1 MDKQTTWL
9 DLLVGDAKQAE
20 RDTRSTVMKLAA
32 DYRKLG
38 LDQSAALRLAWQQV
52 KAAQDEA
59 ATSAGQLLQVMQGQ
73 LGGLGQVLAG
83 FAEGLRKIGEGVNW
97 LLFGDGADSADAL
110 AQSSRAAAKG
120 QQTLTKS
127 TKAAAK
133 AVARTVLGIDE
144 LNLVQQ
150 QAGSGGGSSSGSSTG
165 GTAGEEVDEARKK
178 WIGLVNL
185 LRPVLDEVNRL
196 FAPSIAAWGKAFGQL
211 ARAAPSA
218 WALIRDSALE
228 LWDTALRPLGEYLL
242 GEFIPN
248 IVNAFSET
256 FAPIVGAVGELFL
269 EQFARNFSLGCQ
281 LVGDA
286 IQNYLMPLLGFLQQ
300 VVQDMLAAVS
310 EAWAV
315 YGQPILDRLAQG
327 FEQLRNWVQTLYYEL
342 IRPVLDELMARLQ
355 ELWEEHLAPLWENLT
370 LLFGAVMELIA
381 ILWTEAL
388 LPLLQNITDT
398 FAPLVAG
405 AVQYVV
411 DCFFNGLGTIAK
423 VADGIAGVLRGLC
436 EFVSGV
442 FTGDWDRA
450 WHGLSDIFESVWD
463 TMVGVA
469 KQGVNGIIDLVNAM
483 LRALTGGMNAVIDR
497 LNGIG
502 VEIPSWV
509 PDYGGQRFGVNLP
522 RVPEYQIPR
531 LAKGAVLPA
540 NRPFLAV
547 VGDQRRGTNVEAPLE
562 TIRQAVADVL
572 GGAGAAQLYVSQP
585 IEVKLDGQVLY
596 RAMAKIEANRGARI
610 GGAFAEAY

>member
-59 ATSAGQLLQVMQGQ
+59 ASSGGQLLQVMQGQ
-73 LGGLGQVLAG
+73 LGGLGQVLAA

-150 QAGSGGGSSSGSSTG
+150 QASSGGGSTSGGASG
-165 GTAGEEVDEARKK
+165 GTAGEEVDEAQKK
-178 WIGLVNL
+178 WVGLVNL

-196 FAPSIAAWGKAFGQL
+196 FAPSIEAWGKAFGQL
-211 ARAAPSA
+211 ARAAKSA
-218 WALIRDSALE
+218 WAVIRDSALE

-269 EQFARNFSLGCQ
+269 EQFAQNFSLGCQ

-315 YGQPILDRLAQG
+315 YGQPILDRLAEG
-327 FEQLRNWVQTLYYEL
+327 FEQLRNWVQTLYCEL

-411 DCFFNGLGTIAK
+411 DSFFNGLGTIAK

-450 WHGLSDIFESVWD
+450 WRGLSDIFESVWD

-509 PDYGGQRFGVNLP
+509 PDYGGQHFGVNLP

-596 RAMAKIEANRGARI
+596 RAMAKIEANRGVRI

>member
-59 ATSAGQLLQVMQGQ
+59 ASSAGQLLQVMQGQ
-73 LGGLGQVLAG
+73 LGGLGQVLAA
-83 FAEGLRKIGEGVNW
+83 FAEGLRKVAEGVRW
-97 LLFGDGADSADAL
+97 LLFGDEAASAEAL
-110 AQSSRAAAKG
+110 AQSSRDAAKG

-150 QAGSGGGSSSGSSTG
+150 QASSGGGSSSGGSG
-165 GTAGEEVDEARKK
+165 GTAGEEVDEVQKK

-196 FAPSIAAWGKAFGQL
+196 FAPSIAAWSKAFGQL
-211 ARAAPSA
+211 ARAAQSA

-315 YGQPILDRLAQG
+315 YGQPILDRLAEG

-381 ILWTEAL
+381 MLWTDAL
-388 LPLLQNITDT
+388 LPLLQNITDL
-398 FAPLVAG
+398 FAPVVAA

-411 DCFFNGLGTIAK
+411 DSFFNGLGTIAK

-450 WHGLSDIFESVWD
+450 WHGLSNIFESVWD

>member
-52 KAAQDEA
+52 KTAQDEA
-59 ATSAGQLLQVMQGQ
+59 ASSGGQLLQVMQGQ
-73 LGGLGQVLAG
+73 LGGLGQVLAA

-133 AVARTVLGIDE
+133 AVARTV
-144 LNLVQQ
+144 Q
-150 QAGSGGGSSSGSSTG
+150 
-165 GTAGEEVDEARKK
+165 EVDEAQKK
-178 WIGLVNL
+178 WVGLVNL

-196 FAPSIAAWGKAFGQL
+196 FAPSIEAWGKAFGQL
-211 ARAAPSA
+211 ARAAKSA
-218 WALIRDSALE
+218 WAVIRDSALE

-269 EQFARNFSLGCQ
+269 EQFAQNFSLGCQ

-315 YGQPILDRLAQG
+315 YGQPILDRLAEG

-411 DCFFNGLGTIAK
+411 DSFFNGLGTIAK

-450 WHGLSDIFESVWD
+450 WRGLSDIFESVWD

-509 PDYGGQRFGVNLP
+509 PDYGGQHFGVNLP

-596 RAMAKIEANRGARI
+596 RAMAKIEANRGVRI

>member
-1 MDKQTTWL
+1 METKTTWL

-52 KAAQDEA
+52 KAAQDGA
-59 ATSAGQLLQVMQGQ
+59 ASSAGQLLQVMQGQ

-97 LLFGDGADSADAL
+97 LLFGDGAASADAL
-110 AQSSRAAAKG
+110 AKSSQNAAKS

-150 QAGSGGGSSSGSSTG
+150 QAAGSGGSFSSGGSG
-165 GTAGEEVDEARKK
+165 GSAGGDPDETQKK
-178 WIGLVNL
+178 WVGLVNL
-185 LRPVLDEVNRL
+185 IRPFLEEMQRL
-196 FAPSIAAWGKAFGQL
+196 FAPGIAAWSKAFDQL
-211 ARAAPSA
+211 ARAAKSA
-218 WALIRDSALE
+218 WAIIRDSALE

-242 GEFIPN
+242 GDFIPS

-256 FAPIVGAVGELFL
+256 FAPIVGAVGEVFL
-269 EQFARNFSLGCQ
+269 EQFAQNFSLGCQ
-281 LVGDA
+281 LVGNA

-327 FEQLRNWVQTLYYEL
+327 CEQLRGWVQTLYYEL
-342 IRPVLDELMARLQ
+342 IRPVLDELMARLEQ
-355 ELWEEHLAPLWENLT
+355 LWQEHLAPLWENLT
-370 LLFGAVMELIA
+370 LLFGAVVEMIT

-411 DCFFNGLGTIAK
+411 DCFFNGLGTIAQ

-442 FTGDWDRA
+442 FTADWDRA
-450 WHGLSDIFESVWD
+450 WRGLSNIFESVWD

-469 KQGVNGIIDLVNAM
+469 KQGVNGIIDLVNFM
-483 LRALTGGMNAVIDR
+483 LRALTGGLNAVIDR
-497 LNGIG
+497 LNRIS
-502 VEIPSWV
+502 VEIPHWV

>member
-59 ATSAGQLLQVMQGQ
+59 ASSGGQLLQVMQGQ
-73 LGGLGQVLAG
+73 LGGLGQVLAA

-150 QAGSGGGSSSGSSTG
+150 QASGGGGSTSGGASG
-165 GTAGEEVDEARKK
+165 GTAGEEVDEAQKK
-178 WIGLVNL
+178 WVGLVNL

-196 FAPSIAAWGKAFGQL
+196 FAPSIEAWGKAFGQL
-211 ARAAPSA
+211 ARAAKSA
-218 WALIRDSALE
+218 WAVIRDSALE

-269 EQFARNFSLGCQ
+269 EQFAQNFSLGCQ
-281 LVGDA
+281 LVGDV

-300 VVQDMLAAVS
+300 VVQDMLAAVN

-315 YGQPILDRLAQG
+315 YGQPILDRLAEG

-411 DCFFNGLGTIAK
+411 DSFFNGLGTIAK

-450 WHGLSDIFESVWD
+450 WRGLSDIFESVWD

-596 RAMAKIEANRGARI
+596 RAIAKIEANRGVRI

>member
-1 MDKQTTWL
+1 METKTTWL

-20 RDTRSTVMKLAA
+20 RETRSTVMKLAA

-59 ATSAGQLLQVMQGQ
+59 ASSAGQLLQVMQGQ

-97 LLFGDGADSADAL
+97 LLFGDGAASADAL
-110 AQSSRAAAKG
+110 AKSSRDAAKS

-127 TKAAAK
+127 TRAAAK

-150 QAGSGGGSSSGSSTG
+150 QAAGSGGGSSSGGSG
-165 GTAGEEVDEARKK
+165 GSAGGDLDETQKK
-178 WIGLVNL
+178 WVGLVNL
-185 LRPVLDEVNRL
+185 IRPFLEEMQRL
-196 FAPSIAAWGKAFGQL
+196 FAPSIAAWSKAFDQL
-211 ARAAPSA
+211 ARAAKSA
-218 WALIRDSALE
+218 WDIIRDSALE

-242 GEFIPN
+242 WDFIPS

-256 FAPIVGAVGELFL
+256 FAPIVGAVGEVFL

-327 FEQLRNWVQTLYYEL
+327 CEQLRGWVQTLYYEL
-342 IRPVLDELMARLQ
+342 IRPVLDELMARLEQ
-355 ELWEEHLAPLWENLT
+355 LWQEHLAPLWENLT
-370 LLFGAVMELIA
+370 LLFGAVVEMIT

-411 DCFFNGLGTIAK
+411 DCFFNGLGTIAQ
-423 VADGIAGVLRGLC
+423 VAEGIAGVLRGLC

-442 FTGDWDRA
+442 FTADWDRA
-450 WHGLSDIFESVWD
+450 WRGLSNIFESVWD

-469 KQGVNGIIDLVNAM
+469 KQGVNGIIDLVNFM
-483 LRALTGGMNAVIDR
+483 LRALTGGLNAVIDR
-497 LNGIG
+497 LNRIS
-502 VEIPSWV
+502 VEIPHWV

>member
-59 ATSAGQLLQVMQGQ
+59 ASSGGQLLQVMQGQ
-73 LGGLGQVLAG
+73 LGGLGQVLAA

-150 QAGSGGGSSSGSSTG
+150 QASGGGGSSSGGASG
-165 GTAGEEVDEARKK
+165 GTAGEEVDEAQKK
-178 WIGLVNL
+178 WVGLVNL

-196 FAPSIAAWGKAFGQL
+196 FAPSIEAWGKAFGQL
-211 ARAAPSA
+211 ARAAKSA
-218 WALIRDSALE
+218 WAVIRDSALE

-269 EQFARNFSLGCQ
+269 EQFAQNFSLGCQ

-315 YGQPILDRLAQG
+315 YGQPILDRLAEG

-411 DCFFNGLGTIAK
+411 DSFFNGLGTIAK

-442 FTGDWDRA
+442 FTGEWDRA
-450 WHGLSDIFESVWD
+450 WRGLSDIFESVWD

-509 PDYGGQRFGVNLP
+509 PDYGGQHFGVNLP

-562 TIRQAVADVL
+562 TIRQAVAGVL

-596 RAMAKIEANRGARI
+596 RAMAKIEANRGVRI

>member
-59 ATSAGQLLQVMQGQ
+59 ASSGGQLLQVMQGQ
-73 LGGLGQVLAG
+73 LGGLGQVLAA

-150 QAGSGGGSSSGSSTG
+150 QASGGGGSSSGGGSG
-165 GTAGEEVDEARKK
+165 GTAGEEVDEAQKK
-178 WIGLVNL
+178 WVGLVNL

-196 FAPSIAAWGKAFGQL
+196 FAPSIEAWGKAFGQL
-211 ARAAPSA
+211 ARAAKSA
-218 WALIRDSALE
+218 WAVIRDSALE

-269 EQFARNFSLGCQ
+269 EQFAQNFSLGCQ

-315 YGQPILDRLAQG
+315 YGQPILDRLAEG

-411 DCFFNGLGTIAK
+411 DSFFNGLGTIAK

-450 WHGLSDIFESVWD
+450 WRGLSDIFESVWD

-572 GGAGAAQLYVSQP
+572 GGAGAAQLHVSQP

-596 RAMAKIEANRGARI
+596 RAMAKIEANRGVRI

>member
-1 MDKQTTWL
+1 METKTTWL

-52 KAAQDEA
+52 KAAQDGVA
-59 ATSAGQLLQVMQGQ
+59 SSAGQLLQVMQGQ

-97 LLFGDGADSADAL
+97 LLFGDGAASADAL
-110 AQSSRAAAKG
+110 AKSSQNAAKS

-150 QAGSGGGSSSGSSTG
+150 QAAGSGGSFSSGGSG
-165 GTAGEEVDEARKK
+165 GSAGDAADETQKK
-178 WIGLVNL
+178 WVGLVNL
-185 LRPVLDEVNRL
+185 IRPFLEEMQRL
-196 FAPSIAAWGKAFGQL
+196 FAPGIAAWSKAFDQL
-211 ARAAPSA
+211 ARAAKSA
-218 WALIRDSALE
+218 WAIIRDSALE

-242 GEFIPN
+242 GDFIPS

-256 FAPIVGAVGELFL
+256 FAPIVGAVGEVFL
-269 EQFARNFSLGCQ
+269 EQFAQNFSLGCQ

-327 FEQLRNWVQTLYYEL
+327 CEQLRGWVQTLYYEL
-342 IRPVLDELMARLQ
+342 IRPVLDELMARLEQ
-355 ELWEEHLAPLWENLT
+355 LWQEHLAPLWENLT
-370 LLFGAVMELIA
+370 LLFGAVVEMIT

-411 DCFFNGLGTIAK
+411 DCFFNGLGTIAQ

-442 FTGDWDRA
+442 FTADWDRA
-450 WHGLSDIFESVWD
+450 WRGLSNIFESVWD

-469 KQGVNGIIDLVNAM
+469 KQGVNGIIDLVNFM
-483 LRALTGGMNAVIDR
+483 LRALTGGLNAVIDR
-497 LNGIG
+497 LNRIS
-502 VEIPSWV
+502 VEIPHWV

>member
-127 TKAAAK
+127 TKATAK

-150 QAGSGGGSSSGSSTG
+150 QASIGGGSSSGSSTG

-178 WIGLVNL
+178 WIGLVNR
-185 LRPVLDEVNRL
+185 LRPVLAEVKRL

-211 ARAAPSA
+211 ARAAQSA

-315 YGQPILDRLAQG
+315 YGQPILDRLAEG

-596 RAMAKIEANRGARI
+596 RAMAKIVANRGARI

>member
-150 QAGSGGGSSSGSSTG
+150 QASIGGGSSSGGSG

-211 ARAAPSA
+211 ARAAQSA

-315 YGQPILDRLAQG
+315 YGQPILDRLAEG

-342 IRPVLDELMARLQ
+342 LCPVLDELMARLQ

-381 ILWTEAL
+381 ILWTDAL

-509 PDYGGQRFGVNLP
+509 PDFGGQRFGVNLP

-540 NRPFLAV
+540 NRPCLAV
-547 VGDQRRGTNVEAPLE
+547 GGDQRRGTNVEAPLE

>member
-9 DLLVGDAKQAE
+9 DLLVGDARQAE

-59 ATSAGQLLQVMQGQ
+59 ASSAGQLLQVMQGQ

-83 FAEGLRKIGEGVNW
+83 FAEGLRKVAEGVRW
-97 LLFGDGADSADAL
+97 LLCGDEAASAEAL
-110 AQSSRAAAKG
+110 AQSSRDAAKG

-150 QAGSGGGSSSGSSTG
+150 QAGSGGGSSSGGST
-165 GTAGEEVDEARKK
+165 GTAGEEVDEAQKK

-196 FAPSIAAWGKAFGQL
+196 FAPSIAAWSKAFGQL
-211 ARAAPSA
+211 ARAAQSA
-218 WALIRDSALE
+218 WTLIRDSALE

-315 YGQPILDRLAQG
+315 YGQPILDRMAQG

-381 ILWTEAL
+381 MLWTDAL
-388 LPLLQNITDT
+388 LPLLQNITDL
-398 FAPLVAG
+398 FAPVVAA

-411 DCFFNGLGTIAK
+411 DSFFNGLGTIAK

-450 WHGLSDIFESVWD
+450 WHGLSNIFESVWD

>member
-59 ATSAGQLLQVMQGQ
+59 ASSAGQLLQVMQGQ
-73 LGGLGQVLAG
+73 LGGLGQVLAA

-150 QAGSGGGSSSGSSTG
+150 QASSGGGSSSGGSG

-211 ARAAPSA
+211 ARAAQSA

-269 EQFARNFSLGCQ
+269 EQFAQNFSLGCQ

-381 ILWTEAL
+381 ILWTDAL

-411 DCFFNGLGTIAK
+411 DSFFNGLGTIAK

>member
-59 ATSAGQLLQVMQGQ
+59 ASSAGQLLQVMQGQ

-83 FAEGLRKIGEGVNW
+83 FAEGLRKVAEGVRW
-97 LLFGDGADSADAL
+97 LLFGDEAASAEAL
-110 AQSSRAAAKG
+110 AQSSRDAAKG

-150 QAGSGGGSSSGSSTG
+150 QASSGGGSSSGGSG
-165 GTAGEEVDEARKK
+165 GTAGEEVDEVQKK

-185 LRPVLDEVNRL
+185 LRPVLEELNRL
-196 FAPSIAAWGKAFGQL
+196 FAPSIAAWSKAFGQL
-211 ARAAPSA
+211 ARAAQSA

-269 EQFARNFSLGCQ
+269 EQFAQNFSLGCQ

-315 YGQPILDRLAQG
+315 YGQPILDRMAQG

-355 ELWEEHLAPLWENLT
+355 ELWEEHLAPLWKNLT

-381 ILWTEAL
+381 MLWTDAL
-388 LPLLQNITDT
+388 LPLLQNITDL
-398 FAPLVAG
+398 FAPVVAA

-411 DCFFNGLGTIAK
+411 DSFFNGLGTISK

-450 WHGLSDIFESVWD
+450 WHGLSNIFESVWD

>member
-59 ATSAGQLLQVMQGQ
+59 ASSGGQLLQVMQGQ
-73 LGGLGQVLAG
+73 LGGLGQVLAA

-150 QAGSGGGSSSGSSTG
+150 QASGGGGSTSGGGSG
-165 GTAGEEVDEARKK
+165 GTAGEEVDEAQKK
-178 WIGLVNL
+178 WVGLVNL

-196 FAPSIAAWGKAFGQL
+196 FAPSIEAWGKAFGQL
-211 ARAAPSA
+211 ARAAKSA
-218 WALIRDSALE
+218 WAVIRDSALE

-269 EQFARNFSLGCQ
+269 EQFAQNFSLGCQ

-300 VVQDMLAAVS
+300 VVQDMLAAVN

-315 YGQPILDRLAQG
+315 YGQPILDRLADG

-411 DCFFNGLGTIAK
+411 DSFFNGLGTIAK

-450 WHGLSDIFESVWD
+450 WRGLSDIFESVWD

-509 PDYGGQRFGVNLP
+509 PDYGGQHFGVNLP

-596 RAMAKIEANRGARI
+596 RAMAKIEANRGVRI

>member
-59 ATSAGQLLQVMQGQ
+59 ASSGGQLLQVMQGQ
-73 LGGLGQVLAG
+73 LGGLGQVLAA

-150 QAGSGGGSSSGSSTG
+150 QASSGGGSTSGGASG
-165 GTAGEEVDEARKK
+165 GTVGKEVDEAQKK
-178 WIGLVNL
+178 WVGLVNL

-196 FAPSIAAWGKAFGQL
+196 FAPSIEAWGKAFGQL
-211 ARAAPSA
+211 ARAAKSA
-218 WALIRDSALE
+218 WAVIRDSALE

-269 EQFARNFSLGCQ
+269 EQFAQNFSLGCQ

-315 YGQPILDRLAQG
+315 YGQPILDRLAEG

-411 DCFFNGLGTIAK
+411 DSFFNGLGTIAK

-450 WHGLSDIFESVWD
+450 WRGLSDIFESVWD

-509 PDYGGQRFGVNLP
+509 PDYGGQHFGVNLP

-596 RAMAKIEANRGARI
+596 RAMAKIEANRGVRI

>member
-59 ATSAGQLLQVMQGQ
+59 ASSGGQLLQVMQGQ
-73 LGGLGQVLAG
+73 LGGLGQVLAA

-150 QAGSGGGSSSGSSTG
+150 QASSGGGSTSGGGSG
-165 GTAGEEVDEARKK
+165 GTAGEEVDEAQKK
-178 WIGLVNL
+178 WVGLVNL

-211 ARAAPSA
+211 ARAAQSA
-218 WALIRDSALE
+218 WTLIRDSALE
-228 LWDTALRPLGEYLL
+228 LWDTALHPLGEYLL

-411 DCFFNGLGTIAK
+411 DSFFNGLGTIAK

-450 WHGLSDIFESVWD
+450 WRGLSDIFESVWD

>member
-150 QAGSGGGSSSGSSTG
+150 QASIGGGSSSGSSTG

-211 ARAAPSA
+211 ARAAQSA

-315 YGQPILDRLAQG
+315 YGQPILDRLAEG

-381 ILWTEAL
+381 ILWTDAL

>member
-59 ATSAGQLLQVMQGQ
+59 ASSGGQLLQVMQGQ
-73 LGGLGQVLAG
+73 LGGLGQVLAA

-150 QAGSGGGSSSGSSTG
+150 QASGGGGSTSGGGSG
-165 GTAGEEVDEARKK
+165 GTAGEEVDEAQKK
-178 WIGLVNL
+178 WVGLVNL
-185 LRPVLDEVNRL
+185 L
-196 FAPSIAAWGKAFGQL
+196 
-211 ARAAPSA
+211 
-218 WALIRDSALE
+218 
-228 LWDTALRPLGEYLL
+228 
-242 GEFIPN
+242 
-248 IVNAFSET
+248 
-256 FAPIVGAVGELFL
+256 
-269 EQFARNFSLGCQ
+269 
-281 LVGDA
+281 
-286 IQNYLMPLLGFLQQ
+286 
-300 VVQDMLAAVS
+300 
-310 EAWAV
+310 
-315 YGQPILDRLAQG
+315 
-327 FEQLRNWVQTLYYEL
+327 
-342 IRPVLDELMARLQ
+342 RPVLDELMARLQ

-411 DCFFNGLGTIAK
+411 DSFFNGLGTIAK

-450 WHGLSDIFESVWD
+450 WRGLSDIFESVWD

-509 PDYGGQRFGVNLP
+509 PDYGGQHFGVNLP

-596 RAMAKIEANRGARI
+596 RAMAKIEANRGVRI

>member
-59 ATSAGQLLQVMQGQ
+59 ASSGGQLLQVMQGQ
-73 LGGLGQVLAG
+73 LGGLGQVLAA

-150 QAGSGGGSSSGSSTG
+150 QASSGGGSTSGGASG
-165 GTAGEEVDEARKK
+165 GTVGKEVDEAQKK
-178 WIGLVNL
+178 WVGLVNL

-196 FAPSIAAWGKAFGQL
+196 FAPSIEAWGKAFGQL
-211 ARAAPSA
+211 ARAAKSA
-218 WALIRDSALE
+218 WAVIRDSALE

-269 EQFARNFSLGCQ
+269 EQFAQNFSLGCQ

-315 YGQPILDRLAQG
+315 YGQPILDRLAEG

-411 DCFFNGLGTIAK
+411 DSFFNGLGTIAK

-442 FTGDWDRA
+442 FTGDWERA
-450 WHGLSDIFESVWD
+450 WRGLSDIFESVWD

-596 RAMAKIEANRGARI
+596 RAMAKIEANRGVRI

>member
-38 LDQSAALRLAWQQV
+38 MDQSAALRLAWQQV

-83 FAEGLRKIGEGVNW
+83 FAEGLRKIGEGVRW

-150 QAGSGGGSSSGSSTG
+150 QASSGGGSSSGSSTG

-211 ARAAPSA
+211 ARAAQSA

-315 YGQPILDRLAQG
+315 YGQPILDRLAEG

-547 VGDQRRGTNVEAPLE
+547 VGDQQRGTNVEAPLE

>member
-59 ATSAGQLLQVMQGQ
+59 ASSGGQLLQVMQGQ
-73 LGGLGQVLAG
+73 LGGLGQVLAA

-150 QAGSGGGSSSGSSTG
+150 QASGGGGSTSGGGSG
-165 GTAGEEVDEARKK
+165 GTAGEEVDEAQKK
-178 WIGLVNL
+178 WVGLVNL

-196 FAPSIAAWGKAFGQL
+196 FAPSIEAWGKAFGQL
-211 ARAAPSA
+211 ARAAKSA
-218 WALIRDSALE
+218 WAVIRDSALE

-269 EQFARNFSLGCQ
+269 EQFAQNFSLGCQ

-315 YGQPILDRLAQG
+315 YGQPILDRLAEG

-411 DCFFNGLGTIAK
+411 DSFFNGLGTIAK

-450 WHGLSDIFESVWD
+450 WRGLSDIFESVWD

-596 RAMAKIEANRGARI
+596 RAMAKIEANRGVRI

>member
-196 FAPSIAAWGKAFGQL
+196 FDPSIAAWGKAFGQL
-211 ARAAPSA
+211 ARAAQSA

-327 FEQLRNWVQTLYYEL
+327 FEQLRNWVQTIYYEL

-381 ILWTEAL
+381 ILWTDAL

-497 LNGIG
+497 LNGVG

-596 RAMAKIEANRGARI
+596 RAMAKIEANRGVKI
-610 GGAFAEAY
+610 GGAFANAY

>member
-59 ATSAGQLLQVMQGQ
+59 ASSGGQLLQVMQGQ
-73 LGGLGQVLAG
+73 LGGLGQVLAA

-150 QAGSGGGSSSGSSTG
+150 QASGGGGSTSGGGSG
-165 GTAGEEVDEARKK
+165 GTAGEEVDEAQKK
-178 WIGLVNL
+178 WVGLVNL

-196 FAPSIAAWGKAFGQL
+196 FAPSIEAWGKAFGQL
-211 ARAAPSA
+211 ARAAKSA
-218 WALIRDSALE
+218 WAVIRDSALE

-269 EQFARNFSLGCQ
+269 EQFAQNFSLGCQ

-315 YGQPILDRLAQG
+315 YGQPILDRLAEG

-342 IRPVLDELMARLQ
+342 IRPVLDELMVRLQ

-411 DCFFNGLGTIAK
+411 DSFFNGLGTIAK

-450 WHGLSDIFESVWD
+450 WRGLSDIFESVWD

-483 LRALTGGMNAVIDR
+483 LRALTGCMNAVIDR

-509 PDYGGQRFGVNLP
+509 PDYGGQHFGVNLP

-596 RAMAKIEANRGARI
+596 RAMAKIEANRGVRI

>member
-150 QAGSGGGSSSGSSTG
+150 QAGSGGGSSSGGSG

-211 ARAAPSA
+211 ARAAQSA

-315 YGQPILDRLAQG
+315 YGQPILDRLAEG
-327 FEQLRNWVQTLYYEL
+327 FEQLRNWVQTIYYEL

-381 ILWTEAL
+381 ILWTDAL

-596 RAMAKIEANRGARI
+596 RAMAKIVANRGARI

>member
-59 ATSAGQLLQVMQGQ
+59 ASSGGQLLQVMQGQ
-73 LGGLGQVLAG
+73 LGGLGQVLAA

-150 QAGSGGGSSSGSSTG
+150 QASSGGGSTSGGGSG
-165 GTAGEEVDEARKK
+165 GTAGEEVDEAQKK
-178 WIGLVNL
+178 WVGLVNL

-196 FAPSIAAWGKAFGQL
+196 FAPSIEAWGKAFGQL
-211 ARAAPSA
+211 ARAAKSA
-218 WALIRDSALE
+218 WAVIRDSALE

-269 EQFARNFSLGCQ
+269 EQFAQNFSLGCQ

-300 VVQDMLAAVS
+300 VVQDMLAAVN

-315 YGQPILDRLAQG
+315 YGQPILDRLAEG

-411 DCFFNGLGTIAK
+411 DSFFNGLGTIAK

-450 WHGLSDIFESVWD
+450 WRGLSDIFESVWD

-509 PDYGGQRFGVNLP
+509 PDYGGQHFGVNLP

-596 RAMAKIEANRGARI
+596 RAMAKIEANRGVRI

>member
-59 ATSAGQLLQVMQGQ
+59 ASSAGQLLQVMQGQ

-83 FAEGLRKIGEGVNW
+83 FAEGLQKIGEGVNW
-97 LLFGDGADSADAL
+97 LLFGDGAAAADAL
-110 AQSSRAAAKG
+110 AQSSENAAKS
-120 QQTLTKS
+120 QQTLAKS
-127 TKAAAK
+127 TKTAAK

-150 QAGSGGGSSSGSSTG
+150 ESSSSSSSGSSST

-185 LRPVLDEVNRL
+185 LRPALDELNRL
-196 FAPSIAAWGKAFGQL
+196 FAPSIAAWGKAFDQL
-211 ARAAPSA
+211 ARAAQSA
-218 WALIRDSALE
+218 WALIRDNALA
-228 LWDTALRPLGEYLL
+228 LWDITLRPLGEYLL

-256 FAPIVGAVGELFL
+256 FAPIVGAVGQLFL
-269 EQFARNFSLGCQ
+269 EQFAQNFALGCR
-281 LVGDA
+281 LVSDT

-315 YGQPILDRLAQG
+315 YGQPVLDRLAQG
-327 FEQLRNWVQTLYYEL
+327 FEQLRDWVQMLYYEL
-342 IRPVLDELMARLQ
+342 LCPVLDELMTRLQ

-370 LLFGAVMELIA
+370 LLFGAVMELISL
-381 ILWTEAL
+381 LWTGAL
-388 LPLLQNITDT
+388 LPLLQNITDL
-398 FAPLVAG
+398 FAPVVAA

-411 DCFFNGLGTIAK
+411 DSFFNGLGTIAK

-469 KQGVNGIIDLVNAM
+469 KQGVNGMIDLVNAM

-572 GGAGAAQLYVSQP
+572 GGTGAAQLYVSQP

-596 RAMAKIEANRGARI
+596 RAMAKIEANRGVKI
-610 GGAFAEAY
+610 GGAFANAY

>member
-59 ATSAGQLLQVMQGQ
+59 ASSAGQLLQVMQGQ
-73 LGGLGQVLAG
+73 LGGLGQVLAA
-83 FAEGLRKIGEGVNW
+83 FAEGLRKIGEGVRW
-97 LLFGDGADSADAL
+97 LLFGDGAASADAL

-211 ARAAPSA
+211 ARAAQSA

-381 ILWTEAL
+381 ILWTDAL

>member
-1 MDKQTTWL
+1 METKTTWL

-52 KAAQDEA
+52 KAAQDGVA
-59 ATSAGQLLQVMQGQ
+59 SSAGQLLQVMQGQ

-83 FAEGLRKIGEGVNW
+83 FAEGLSKIGEGVNW
-97 LLFGDGADSADAL
+97 LLFGDGAASADAL
-110 AQSSRAAAKG
+110 AKSSQNAAKS

-150 QAGSGGGSSSGSSTG
+150 QAAGSGGSFSSGGSG
-165 GTAGEEVDEARKK
+165 GSAGGDPDETQKK
-178 WIGLVNL
+178 WVGLVNL
-185 LRPVLDEVNRL
+185 IRPFLEEMQRL
-196 FAPSIAAWGKAFGQL
+196 FAPGIAAWSKAFDQL
-211 ARAAPSA
+211 ARAAKSA
-218 WALIRDSALE
+218 WAIIRDSALE

-242 GEFIPN
+242 GDFIPS

-256 FAPIVGAVGELFL
+256 FAPIVGTVGEVFL
-269 EQFARNFSLGCQ
+269 EQFAQNFSLGCQ

-327 FEQLRNWVQTLYYEL
+327 CEQLRGWVQTLYYEL
-342 IRPVLDELMARLQ
+342 IRPVLDELMARLEQ
-355 ELWEEHLAPLWENLT
+355 LWQEHLAPLWENLT
-370 LLFGAVMELIA
+370 LLFGAVVEMIT

-411 DCFFNGLGTIAK
+411 DCFFNGLGTIAQ

-442 FTGDWDRA
+442 FTADWDRA
-450 WHGLSDIFESVWD
+450 WRGLSNIFESVWD

-469 KQGVNGIIDLVNAM
+469 KQGVNGIIDLVNFM
-483 LRALTGGMNAVIDR
+483 LRALTGGLNAVIDR
-497 LNGIG
+497 LNRIS
-502 VEIPSWV
+502 VEIPHWV

>member
-1 MDKQTTWL
+1 METKTTWL

-59 ATSAGQLLQVMQGQ
+59 ASSAGQLLQVMQGQ

-97 LLFGDGADSADAL
+97 LLFGDGAASADAL
-110 AQSSRAAAKG
+110 AKSSQNAAKS

-150 QAGSGGGSSSGSSTG
+150 QAAGSGGSFSSGGSG
-165 GTAGEEVDEARKK
+165 GSAGDAADETQKK
-178 WIGLVNL
+178 WVGLVNL
-185 LRPVLDEVNRL
+185 IRPFLEEMQRL
-196 FAPSIAAWGKAFGQL
+196 FAPGIAAWSKAFDQL
-211 ARAAPSA
+211 ARAAKSA
-218 WALIRDSALE
+218 WAIIRDSALE

-242 GEFIPN
+242 GDFIPS

-256 FAPIVGAVGELFL
+256 FAPIVGAVGEVFL
-269 EQFARNFSLGCQ
+269 EQFAQNFSLGCQ

-327 FEQLRNWVQTLYYEL
+327 CEQLRGWVQTLYYEL
-342 IRPVLDELMARLQ
+342 IRPVLDELMARLEQ
-355 ELWEEHLAPLWENLT
+355 LWQEHLAPLWENLT
-370 LLFGAVMELIA
+370 LLFGAVVEMIT

-411 DCFFNGLGTIAK
+411 DCFFNGLGTIAQ

-442 FTGDWDRA
+442 FTADWDRA
-450 WHGLSDIFESVWD
+450 WRGLSNIFESVWD

-469 KQGVNGIIDLVNAM
+469 KQGVNGIIDLVNFM
-483 LRALTGGMNAVIDR
+483 LRALTGGLNAVIDR
-497 LNGIG
+497 LNRIS
-502 VEIPSWV
+502 VEIPHWV

>member
-1 MDKQTTWL
+1 METKTTWL

-32 DYRKLG
+32 DYRKLR

-59 ATSAGQLLQVMQGQ
+59 ASSAGQLLQVMQGQ

-97 LLFGDGADSADAL
+97 LLFGDGAASADAL
-110 AQSSRAAAKG
+110 AKSSQNAAKS

-127 TKAAAK
+127 TRAAAK

-150 QAGSGGGSSSGSSTG
+150 QAAGSGGGSSSGGSG
-165 GTAGEEVDEARKK
+165 GTAGEDADETQKK

-196 FAPSIAAWGKAFGQL
+196 FAPSIAAWSKAFGQL
-211 ARAAPSA
+211 ARAARSA

-242 GEFIPN
+242 GDFIPS

-256 FAPIVGAVGELFL
+256 FAPIVGAVGEVFL
-269 EQFARNFSLGCQ
+269 EQFAQNFSLGCQ

-327 FEQLRNWVQTLYYEL
+327 CEQLRGWVQTLYYEL
-342 IRPVLDELMARLQ
+342 IRPVLDELMARLEQ
-355 ELWEEHLAPLWENLT
+355 LWQEHLAPLWENLT
-370 LLFGAVMELIA
+370 LLFGAVVEMIT

-411 DCFFNGLGTIAK
+411 DCFFNGLGTIAQ

-442 FTGDWDRA
+442 FTADWDRA
-450 WHGLSDIFESVWD
+450 WRGLSNIFESVWD

-469 KQGVNGIIDLVNAM
+469 KQGVNGIIDLVNFM
-483 LRALTGGMNAVIDR
+483 LRALTGGLNAVIDR
-497 LNGIG
+497 LNRIS
-502 VEIPSWV
+502 VEIPHWV

>member
-59 ATSAGQLLQVMQGQ
+59 ASSGGQLLQVMQGQ
-73 LGGLGQVLAG
+73 LGGLGQVLAA

-150 QAGSGGGSSSGSSTG
+150 QASSGGGSTSGG
-165 GTAGEEVDEARKK
+165 GSGDTVGEEVDEAQKK
-178 WIGLVNL
+178 WVGLVNL

-196 FAPSIAAWGKAFGQL
+196 FAPSIEAWGKAFGQL
-211 ARAAPSA
+211 ARAAKSA
-218 WALIRDSALE
+218 WAVIRDSALE

-315 YGQPILDRLAQG
+315 YGQPILDRLAEG

-502 VEIPSWV
+502 VEIPS
-509 PDYGGQRFGVNLP
+509 

>member
-38 LDQSAALRLAWQQV
+38 MDQSAALRLAWQQV

-83 FAEGLRKIGEGVNW
+83 FAEGLRKIGEGVRW

-127 TKAAAK
+127 TKATAK

-150 QAGSGGGSSSGSSTG
+150 QASIGGGSSSGSSTG

-211 ARAAPSA
+211 ARAAQSA

-315 YGQPILDRLAQG
+315 YGQPILDRLAEG

-572 GGAGAAQLYVSQP
+572 GGAGAAQLYHNVCKQDSRFDKKQGY
-585 IEVKLDGQVLY
+585 L
-596 RAMAKIEANRGARI
+596 KI
-610 GGAFAEAY
+610 

>member
-59 ATSAGQLLQVMQGQ
+59 ASSAGQLLQVMQGQ
-73 LGGLGQVLAG
+73 LGGLGHVLAG
-83 FAEGLRKIGEGVNW
+83 FAEGLRKVAEGVRW
-97 LLFGDGADSADAL
+97 LLFGDEAASAEAL
-110 AQSSRAAAKG
+110 AQSSRDAAKG

-150 QAGSGGGSSSGSSTG
+150 QASSGGGSSSGGSG
-165 GTAGEEVDEARKK
+165 GTAGEEVDEVQKK

-211 ARAAPSA
+211 ARAAQSA

-281 LVGDA
+281 LVDDA

-381 ILWTEAL
+381 MLWTDAL
-388 LPLLQNITDT
+388 LPLLQNITDL
-398 FAPLVAG
+398 FAPVVAA

-411 DCFFNGLGTIAK
+411 DSFFNGLGTIAK

-450 WHGLSDIFESVWD
+450 WYGLSNIFESVWD

-547 VGDQRRGTNVEAPLE
+547 VGDQRRGINVEAPLE

>member
-59 ATSAGQLLQVMQGQ
+59 ATSAGQLLQVMQGH

-83 FAEGLRKIGEGVNW
+83 FAEGLRKIGEGVRW

-150 QAGSGGGSSSGSSTG
+150 QAGSRGGSSSGSSTG

-211 ARAAPSA
+211 ARAAQSA

-256 FAPIVGAVGELFL
+256 FASIVGAVGELFL

-355 ELWEEHLAPLWENLT
+355 ELWEEHLAPLWKNLT

-381 ILWTEAL
+381 MLWTDAL
-388 LPLLQNITDT
+388 LPLLQNITDL
-398 FAPLVAG
+398 FAPVVAA

-411 DCFFNGLGTIAK
+411 DSFFNGLGTIAK

-450 WHGLSDIFESVWD
+450 WHGLSNIFESVWD

-596 RAMAKIEANRGARI
+596 RAMAKIEANRGVRI

>member
-1 MDKQTTWL
+1 METKKTWL

-20 RDTRSTVMKLAA
+20 QDTKSTVMKLAA

-38 LDQSAALRLAWQQV
+38 MEQSSALKLAWQQV
-52 KAAQDEA
+52 KDSQDQAAS
-59 ATSAGQLLQVMQGQ
+59 SAGQLLQVMQGQ
-73 LGGLGQVLAG
+73 MGGLGQVVSG
-83 FAEGLRKIGEGVNW
+83 FADTLRKVGDGVNW
-97 LLFGDGADSADAL
+97 LLFGDGAASADAL
-110 AQSSRAAAKG
+110 AKSSQSAAKS
-120 QQTLTKS
+120 QQTLAKS
-127 TKAAAK
+127 TKTAAK

-144 LNLVQQ
+144 LNVVQQ
-150 QAGSGGGSSSGSSTG
+150 QTSSGASSSSGGSSGSVSGD
-165 GTAGEEVDEARKK
+165 VDEAQKK
-178 WIGLVNL
+178 WVGLVNL
-185 LRPVLDEVNRL
+185 IRPFIDQLKKL
-196 FAPSIAAWGKAFGQL
+196 FAPSIEAWGKAFDQL
-211 ARAAPSA
+211 ARAAKSA
-218 WALIRDSALE
+218 WKTIRDSAME

-256 FAPIVGAVGELFL
+256 FAPIVGAVGEMFL
-269 EQFARNFSLGCQ
+269 DQFAQNFSLGCQ

-286 IQNYLMPLLGFLQQ
+286 IQNYLMPLLGFFQQ

-327 FEQLRNWVQTLYYEL
+327 CEQLRGWVQTLYYEL
-342 IRPVLDELMARLQ
+342 IRPVLDELMAQL
-355 ELWEEHLAPLWENLT
+355 EGLWQEHLSPLWENLT
-370 LLFGAVMELIA
+370 LLFGAVGEMIT
-381 ILWTEAL
+381 ILWTEAI

-405 AVQYVV
+405 AVEFVV
-411 DCFFNGLGTIAK
+411 KCFFDGLGIISD
-423 VADGIAGVLRGLC
+423 VISGIARVLRNLC

-450 WHGLSDIFESVWD
+450 WQGVCGIFESIWD
-463 TMVGVA
+463 TMVGLA
-469 KQGVNGIIDLVNAM
+469 KHGVNGIIDLVNAM
-483 LRALTGGMNAVIDR
+483 LRALTGGMNAVIDK
-497 LNGIG
+497 LNGIS
-502 VEIPSWV
+502 VQIPVWV
-509 PDYGGQRFGVNLP
+509 PEFGGSKFGVSLP
-522 RVPEYQIPR
+522 RMPEYQIPR

>member
-165 GTAGEEVDEARKK
+165 GTAGEEVDEAQKK

-211 ARAAPSA
+211 ARATKSA

-310 EAWAV
+310 EAWTV
-315 YGQPILDRLAQG
+315 YGQPILDRLAEG
-327 FEQLRNWVQTLYYEL
+327 FEQLRNWVQTIYYEL

-547 VGDQRRGTNVEAPLE
+547 MGDQRRGTNVEAPLE